1 MRTYNN
7 AKRAPLGPVRIPV
20 NMSLFEAALSF
31 PANGGIYRARRL
43 SPMYALAHSYARVS
57 PSYETAR
64 FMLCKHRR
72 ETVF

>member
-1 MRTYNN
+1 M
-7 AKRAPLGPVRIPV
+7 P
-20 NMSLFEAALSF
+20 LFEAALTF
-31 PANGGIYRARRL
+31 PANGGLYRARRL